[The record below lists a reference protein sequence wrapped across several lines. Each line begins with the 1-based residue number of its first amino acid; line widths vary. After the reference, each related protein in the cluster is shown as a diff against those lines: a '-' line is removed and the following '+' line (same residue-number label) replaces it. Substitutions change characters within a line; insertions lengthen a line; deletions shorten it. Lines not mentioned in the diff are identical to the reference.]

1 MRWQPTAFC
10 TRALVGTTPKGT
22 SQWVFQHRYL
32 QAVREW
38 SVRFGKLLDGWW
50 FDGCYTWPVFHN
62 RFMDWPNW
70 FAAMRAGNPEAV
82 VAYNDGSFCV
92 GSTRP
97 VISEHDYLS
106 GEAEMLIG
114 GRIRLG
120 RDEACQTYLPEQR
133 FVPETRCQWHCLLPI
148 DCFWMHGSPPPAWVP
163 GHPYASVDPSVE
175 AAPME
180 APLYS
185 DAELGG
191 FLADCTQ
198 R

>member
-1 MRWQPTAFC
+1 
-10 TRALVGTTPKGT
+10 
-22 SQWVFQHRYL
+22 
-32 QAVREW
+32 
-38 SVRFGKLLDGWW
+38 
-50 FDGCYTWPVFHN
+50 
-62 RFMDWPNW
+62 MDWPNW
-70 FAAMRAGNPEAV
+70 FAAVRAGNPEV
-82 VAYNDGSFCV
+82 VVTFNDGSFCV

-120 RDEACQTYLPEQR
+120 RDEACQTHLPEQR
-133 FVPETRCQWHCLLPI
+133 FVPETRCQWHCLLPV

-163 GHPYASVDPSVE
+163 GHPYASIDPSVE

-191 FLADCTQ
+191 FLADCLHADGAVTMNVGIFREGHMGQ
-198 R
+198 TTVQQLIRLKAQLLGEP